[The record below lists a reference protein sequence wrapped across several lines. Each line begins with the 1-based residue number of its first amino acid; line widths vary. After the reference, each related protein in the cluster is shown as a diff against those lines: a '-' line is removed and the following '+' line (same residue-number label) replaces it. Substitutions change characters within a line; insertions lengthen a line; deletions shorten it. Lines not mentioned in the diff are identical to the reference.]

1 MKLSN
6 NQVGIVTI
14 FALVTVTIL
23 GLGLSAYFDD
33 GTYLAVAL
41 GIALI
46 VFMAG

>member
-14 FALVTVTIL
+14 FALVTVIIL

-33 GTYLAVAL
+33 GTCLAVAL